1 MKNKSTNVE
10 PTTNAQNDAN
20 TVLAEVNYS
29 AIGTW
34 LEPWIGWEVEVV
46 KTSKN
51 LIWFKW
57 DIGHKFITERYDKRC
72 FNLR

>member
-1 MKNKSTNVE
+1 MKTDTTIGNK
-10 PTTNAQNDAN
+10 AK
-20 TVLAEVNYS
+20 VNLN

-34 LEPWIGWEVEVV
+34 LEPWIGWEVEFI

-57 DIGHKFITERYDKRC
+57 DIGHKFIIERYYKKC
-72 FNLR
+72 FNLFIKKINHE